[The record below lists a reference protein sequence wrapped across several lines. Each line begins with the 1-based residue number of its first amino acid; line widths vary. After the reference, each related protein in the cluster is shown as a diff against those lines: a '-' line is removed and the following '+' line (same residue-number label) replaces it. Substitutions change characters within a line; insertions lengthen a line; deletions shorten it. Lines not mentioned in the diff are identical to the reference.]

1 MLDATALIEK
11 HRAKGVLVDTNL
23 LVLFLVG
30 MVNRQRIPNFK
41 RTGDFTIKDY
51 DLLVRLI
58 DWFGKLIATPHVLS
72 QVSDLADL
80 TGNELTMVRRLFK
93 ALVERIDESYD
104 SSRLLV
110 GDPAFERFGLTDAAI
125 AMLCSRGILVLTTD
139 VRLQLALQE
148 REIDALNFNHI
159 RILAW

>member
-1 MLDATALIEK
+1 MLDAEALIVK

-30 MVNRQRIPNFK
+30 TVNRQRILNFK
-41 RTGDFTIKDY
+41 RTGDFTIEDY
-51 DLLVRLI
+51 DVLVRLI

-72 QVSDLADL
+72 QVSDLTDL
-80 TGNELTMVRRLFK
+80 SGNELTAVREVFK
-93 ALVERIDESYD
+93 ALVEQIEESYD
-104 SSRLLV
+104 ASRLLV

-125 AMLCSRGILVLTTD
+125 ATVCSRGILVLTTD

-148 REIDALNFNHI
+148 RDIDALNFNHI
-159 RILAW
+159 RPLAW